1 MQSTLFSMQRQ
12 SVHGHSIITFQLTKI
27 ADKTNNAIVDKNPYN
42 IFISATESFHLGPF
56 ANKFLSARRIK
67 NHDGVHTTKPGNAFL
82 LFVKMAFVLFARR
95 HLMVWAIFA
104 PKYIFTA
111 TIVIV
116 IDVAF
121 LLCMMCLSSGGERDE
136 GKKKM

>member
-1 MQSTLFSMQRQ
+1 M
-12 SVHGHSIITFQLTKI
+12 
-27 ADKTNNAIVDKNPYN
+27 A
-42 IFISATESFHLGPF
+42 ISAPL
-56 ANKFLSARRIK
+56 LSNALKVDITYRI
-67 NHDGVHTTKPGNAFL
+67 GFFSAC
-82 LFVKMAFVLFARR
+82 MAFSAAFTAALHSR